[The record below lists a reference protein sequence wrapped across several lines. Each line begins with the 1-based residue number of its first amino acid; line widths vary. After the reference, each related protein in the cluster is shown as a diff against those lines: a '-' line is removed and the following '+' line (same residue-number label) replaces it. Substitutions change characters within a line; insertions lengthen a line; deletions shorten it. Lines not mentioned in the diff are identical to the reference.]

1 MRGVTKHFGANT
13 VVRSA
18 SANVSAG
25 QRLCLLGHNGAGKT
39 TLLRLI
45 VGMAY
50 PDEGSVL
57 LMGKNPADD
66 PSSRRCVGYLADKP
80 HLYGKLTARE
90 HLTLHAALYGL
101 AADEVAGRGLRLLDA
116 LGMRSAADSRT
127 EVLSLGAQKKLAL
140 VLALAHAPRL
150 LVLDEPLNGLDPEA
164 ARTME
169 DLLSQHCAS
178 RGAVILST
186 HSIPFAARFATHYW
200 IMRGGRLRAHA
211 ALSEGASGRAPGGH
225 TTHLP
230 PGREQRTEGL
240 SDADAPDSETGSP
253 ASGADSVDT
262 DGTFA

>member
-1 MRGVTKHFGANT
+1 MKRVTKHFGANT
-13 VVRSA
+13 AVHSA
-18 SANVSAG
+18 SAGLSAG

-57 LMGKNPADD
+57 LMGKNPAND

-80 HLYGKLTARE
+80 NLYDKLTARE
-90 HLTLHAALYGL
+90 HLALHAALYGL
-101 AADEVAGRGLRLLDA
+101 ADDEVTQRGLHLLDT
-116 LGMRSAADSRT
+116 LGMRSAVDRRA

-169 DLLSQHCAS
+169 DLLSQHCAG
-178 RGAVILST
+178 RGSVVLST
-186 HSIPFAARFATHYW
+186 HSVGFAARFATHYW
-200 IMRGGRLRAHA
+200 VMRRGRLTPHA
-211 ALSEGASGRAPGGH
+211 ALGEEATGH
-225 TTHLP
+225 STHLRDTSYP
-230 PGREQRTEGL
+230 
-240 SDADAPDSETGSP
+240 ET
-253 ASGADSVDT
+253 
-262 DGTFA
+262 